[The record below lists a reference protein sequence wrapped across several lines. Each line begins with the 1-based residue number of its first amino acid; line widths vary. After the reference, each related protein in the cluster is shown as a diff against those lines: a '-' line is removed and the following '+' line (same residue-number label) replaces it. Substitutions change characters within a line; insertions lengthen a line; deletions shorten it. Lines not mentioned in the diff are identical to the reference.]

1 MTRVCEVN
9 KMDEPIRIL
18 QHVRILDSGGIEAF
32 IFANLRAMDRD
43 KVNFDFLVTRDKI
56 EFYDEELERLGCRK
70 IVLEYKHFSNNLLN
84 PISQA
89 LAFYKFCKKNK
100 KVYRIIHFQSIGANG
115 FFDIIAAAMAGIPWR
130 IAHSHIANDIKPGHK
145 SNKKTAGEAREAF
158 VKFRQAVIRQIVTRF
173 STTYFG
179 CSKMACEWMFTKK
192 ANRQGKTIVVNNPID
207 VKKFEYSVESRE
219 TIRKKLGVE
228 DKFVIGHVGR
238 FVYSKNHMFLL
249 ETFAEVVKKN
259 KDAVLVCVGEGK
271 LRHEI
276 ENKIQELEI
285 KDNVILYGETTEISK
300 VYNAFDLFLFP
311 SHYEGLGIVLVEAQ
325 ANGLPVVAADTIPS
339 EVNLTDNFE
348 FMSLDEGK
356 LKWAQRILDR
366 RKEKRNFENAKK
378 VYKAGYDI
386 RDVSQFLQNT
396 YIEMY
401 NN

>member
-1 MTRVCEVN
+1 M
-9 KMDEPIRIL
+9 
-18 QHVRILDSGGIEAF
+18 
-32 IFANLRAMDRD
+32 
-43 KVNFDFLVTRDKI
+43 
-56 EFYDEELERLGCRK
+56 
-70 IVLEYKHFSNNLLN
+70 
-84 PISQA
+84 
-89 LAFYKFCKKNK
+89 
-100 KVYRIIHFQSIGANG
+100 
-115 FFDIIAAAMAGIPWR
+115 
-130 IAHSHIANDIKPGHK
+130 
-145 SNKKTAGEAREAF
+145 
-158 VKFRQAVIRQIVTRF
+158 
-173 STTYFG
+173 
-179 CSKMACEWMFTKK
+179 
-192 ANRQGKTIVVNNPID
+192 
-207 VKKFEYSVESRE
+207 FEYSAESRE
-219 TIRKKLGVE
+219 TIRKELGVE

-259 KDAVLVCVGEGK
+259 KDAVLICVGGGK
-271 LRHEI
+271 LRTEI

-285 KDNVILYGETTEISK
+285 KDNVILYGETTEINK

-386 RDVSQFLQNT
+386 RDVSQLLQNT

>member
-9 KMDEPIRIL
+9 KMDEPIRVL

-32 IFANLRAMDRD
+32 IFANVRAIDRD
-43 KVNFDFLVTRDKI
+43 TVNFDFLVTRDKI

-89 LAFYKFCKKNK
+89 LAFYKFCKNNK
-100 KVYRIIHFQSIGANG
+100 KVYRVIHFQSIGANG
-115 FFDIIAAAMAGIPWR
+115 FFDIVAAAMAGIPWR

-158 VKFRQAVIRQIVTRF
+158 VKFRQAVIRQIVTIF

-259 KDAVLVCVGEGK
+259 KDTVLVCVGEGK